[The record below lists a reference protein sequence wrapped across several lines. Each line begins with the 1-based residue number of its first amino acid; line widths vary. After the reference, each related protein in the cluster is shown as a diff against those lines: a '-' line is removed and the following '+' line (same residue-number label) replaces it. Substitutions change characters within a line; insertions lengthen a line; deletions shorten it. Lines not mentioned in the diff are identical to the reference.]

1 LARILVLDGHSA
13 AALAFVRSLGRQ
25 GHWVA
30 VGSNRGSFA
39 PAALSRFC
47 RTAWQYPVSTEDAG
61 GFLEA
66 VLDFARSQNIQLII
80 PATDW
85 TLFPLSLG
93 RARFQNVCR
102 LALPAHAA
110 IELTSDK
117 YKTIE
122 LAREARVPVP
132 ETVLVT
138 SRDQLSEL
146 DRFRYP
152 AVVKDRFSARWQE
165 NRATIGTTSYV
176 YSREELRETV
186 DQRLAACGDVLVQQ
200 FVAGEGIGF
209 SCFVAG
215 EEMYL
220 PFAWRR
226 IREVDPRGSGSSAR
240 QSVPLDSR
248 ISEFARALILG
259 AGFEGIA
266 MVEFKCDAT
275 TGQAFLME
283 INGRPW
289 GSMGLPIACGIDYP
303 NCVSDWYL
311 EGRLPL
317 KQTSYREGL
326 VCRRLVGELTH
337 LVNVRAGKPKNWP
350 AAYPGFWS
358 TLLKVAIP
366 WYPGMCYD
374 DLSWQDPRPGI
385 AGVRH
390 WFEERL

>member
-1 LARILVLDGHSA
+1 MLDGHSP
-13 AALAFVRSLGRQ
+13 AALAIVRSLGRRH
-25 GHWVA
+25 HWVA
-30 VGSNRGSFA
+30 VASNRGSFA
-39 PAALSRFC
+39 PAALSRYC
-47 RTAWQYPVSTEDAG
+47 RTAWQYPISTEDAG
-61 GFLEA
+61 GFLEV
-66 VLDFARSQNIQLII
+66 VLDFARSQNIELII

-132 ETVLVT
+132 ETQLVT

-146 DRFRYP
+146 DAFHYP
-152 AVVKDRFSARWQE
+152 AVVKDRFSARWQA
-165 NRATIGTTSYV
+165 NRATIGTISYV
-176 YSREELRETV
+176 YSPEELREKV
-186 DQRLAACGDVLVQQ
+186 NQRLAACGDVLVQQ
-200 FVAGEGIGF
+200 FVGGDGIGF

-240 QSVPLDSR
+240 QSVPLDSA
-248 ISEFARALILG
+248 ILEFARSLVLG
-259 AGFEGIA
+259 TGFEGIA
-266 MVEFKCDAT
+266 MVEFKRDPR
-275 TGQAFLME
+275 TGRACVME

-289 GSMGLPIACGIDYP
+289 GSLGLPIACGVDYP
-303 NCVSDWYL
+303 NWVTDWYL
-311 EGRLPL
+311 EGTLPP
-317 KQTSYREGL
+317 KQASYREGV

-337 LVNVRAGKPKNWP
+337 LVNVGAGKPKNWP
-350 AAYPGFWS
+350 AAYPSFWS
-358 TLLKVAIP
+358 TLVKVAIP

-374 DLSWQDPRPGI
+374 DLSWQDPRPGL

-390 WFEERL
+390 WLRQRF

>member
-1 LARILVLDGHSA
+1 MLVLDGHSA
-13 AALAFVRSLGRQ
+13 AALAFVRSLGRH

-80 PATDW
+80 PASDW

-215 EEMYL
+215 QEMYL

-240 QSVPLDSR
+240 QSVPLDSG
-248 ISEFARALILG
+248 IMEFARSLVLG

-266 MVEFKCDAT
+266 MVEFKHDPGS
-275 TGQAFLME
+275 GQAFLME

-289 GSMGLPIACGIDYP
+289 GSLGLPIVCGVDYP
-303 NCVSDWYL
+303 NWATDWYL
-311 EGRLPL
+311 ERTLPP
-317 KQTSYREGL
+317 KQTSYREGV

-337 LVNVRAGKPKNWP
+337 LMNVRQGKPKNWP

-358 TLLKVAIP
+358 TLVRVAIP

-374 DLSWQDPRPGI
+374 DLSWQDPRPGL
-385 AGVRH
+385 AGVGH
-390 WFEERL
+390 WLRQRL

>member
-1 LARILVLDGHSA
+1 MLDGHSA
-13 AALAFVRSLGRQ
+13 AALAFVRSLGRR

-30 VGSNRGSFA
+30 VGSNRASFA
-39 PAALSRFC
+39 PAALSRYC
-47 RTAWQYPVSTEDAG
+47 RTAWQYPVSTEDVS

-66 VLDFARSQNIQLII
+66 VLDFARSQSIELII

-85 TLFPLSLG
+85 TLFPLSLA
-93 RARFQNVCR
+93 RARFQDVCR

-110 IELTSDK
+110 LEQTSDK

-122 LAREARVPVP
+122 LARQAAVPVP
-132 ETVLVT
+132 ATVLVT
-138 SRDQLSEL
+138 TGDELSAL
-146 DRFRYP
+146 AAFDYP
-152 AVVKDRFSARWQE
+152 AVVKDRFSARWQG
-165 NRATIGTTSYV
+165 NRATTGTTSYV
-176 YSREELRETV
+176 HSPEELREKV
-186 DQRLAACGDVLVQQ
+186 GERLAACGDVLVQQ
-200 FVAGEGIGF
+200 FVGGSGIGF
-209 SCFVAG
+209 ACFVAG
-215 EEMYL
+215 QELYL

-240 QSVPLDSR
+240 ESVALDSGIR
-248 ISEFARALILG
+248 EFARSLILA

-266 MVEFKCDAT
+266 MVEFKRDPR
-275 TGQAFLME
+275 TGEVFLME

-289 GSMGLPIACGIDYP
+289 GSLGLPIACGVDYP
-303 NCVSDWYL
+303 NWVTDWYL
-311 EGRLPL
+311 EATLPP
-317 KQTSYREGL
+317 KQISYREGL

-358 TLLKVAIP
+358 TLVKVATP

-385 AGVRH
+385 AGLGH
-390 WFEERL
+390 WLRQRLSRSP

>member
-1 LARILVLDGHSA
+1 VLDGHSA
-13 AALAFVRSLGRQ
+13 AALAFVRSLGRR

-39 PAALSRFC
+39 PAALSRYC
-47 RTAWQYPVSTEDAG
+47 RTACQYPVSTEDVS

-66 VLDFARSQNIQLII
+66 VLDFARSQSIELII

-85 TLFPLSLG
+85 TLFPLSLA
-93 RARFQNVCR
+93 RARFPNVCR

-110 IELTSDK
+110 LERTSDK
-117 YKTIE
+117 YQTIE
-122 LAREARVPVP
+122 LARQAGVPVP
-132 ETVLVT
+132 ATVLVT
-138 SRDQLSEL
+138 SRDQLTTL
-146 DRFRYP
+146 GRFEYP
-152 AVVKDRFSARWQE
+152 AVVKDRFSARWQG

-176 YSREELRETV
+176 YSPEELREKASE
-186 DQRLAACGDVLVQQ
+186 RLAASGDVLVQS
-200 FVAGEGIGF
+200 FVGGVGIGF

-215 EEMYL
+215 KELYL

-240 QSVPLDSR
+240 ESVALDSGIR
-248 ISEFARALILG
+248 EFARSLILA

-266 MVEFKCDAT
+266 MVEFKRDPR
-275 TGQAFLME
+275 TGEVFLME

-289 GSMGLPIACGIDYP
+289 GSLGLPIACGVDYP
-303 NCVSDWYL
+303 NWVTDWYL
-311 EGRLPL
+311 EATLPP
-317 KQTSYREGL
+317 KQISYREGL

-358 TLLKVAIP
+358 TLVKVATP

-385 AGVRH
+385 AGLGH
-390 WFEERL
+390 WLRQRLSRSP